1 MSLQDENVE
10 VMLKRRLLEL
20 FDRRSSWNRSLWQ
33 VGTNLAL
40 QEVLEYADGYRSSA
54 MVSDEGLKYVT
65 ASAATLVRRDIGLG
79 PDGVRDKITKLL
91 NTSHARKNSAGL
103 ASTTNAD
110 ELRELARRTQMR
122 YLESWAEVADQG
134 RITPDRIEMASRS
147 VAAFLLDAQFSANHL
162 HGWLLS
168 TLDKNRDISL
178 GELFLQAHRMWE
190 RADATY
196 IVIVPFQKLPAEV
209 VNAAGEDFVSWN
221 DLRAVQT
228 STRSGAPKLREGVGA
243 LRLSVVA
250 REPFAAIAAAE
261 DEVRRLTAR
270 TVVGLSSDSIEA
282 ASDALVGSSQDV
294 LRWRPFRSWRK
305 DVVVPSIQ
313 RNGLLLKRSN
323 PDVTAALDDA
333 FELLASAGTST
344 TWASVAATWAVVE
357 GLLAPPDDSG
367 ASSADRMAAI
377 VACSWPRAEMTQL
390 VDALISGGGEI
401 GNLLESKPTVTDRLD
416 VLDNLL
422 AKKQALL
429 LAEPGDM
436 AALAR
441 MRALYDDPPAVLGR
455 VRSYYC
461 DAFRRLYQQRNLVM
475 HKGRSDSVALGAT
488 LRTVP
493 MLVAAGVD
501 RLVHAAFQPMP
512 STPAALAAR
521 ASVEL
526 GLAGMPGGKSLHRLL
541 D

>member
-1 MSLQDENVE
+1 MPPQDKNVE
-10 VMLKRRLLEL
+10 MMLKRRLLEL
-20 FDRRSSWNRSLWQ
+20 FDRRTSWNRSLWQ

-40 QEVLEYADGYRSSA
+40 QEVLEYADGYRSGT
-54 MVSDEGLKYVT
+54 VSDEGLRHVT
-65 ASAATLVRRDIGLG
+65 ASAAVLTRRDIGLG
-79 PDGVRDKITKLL
+79 SDEVRDKIEALL
-91 NTSHARKNSAGL
+91 RATHARKTSAGL

-110 ELRELARRTQMR
+110 ELRELARRTQTR

-134 RITPDRIEMASRS
+134 LITPSLIEMVARS
-147 VAAFLLDAQFSANHL
+147 VAAHLLDAQFSANHL

-168 TLDKNRDISL
+168 TLDKHREISVS
-178 GELFLQAHRMWE
+178 ELFSQAHKMWE
-190 RADATY
+190 QTPTPY
-196 IVIVPFQKLPAEV
+196 TVIVPFHKLPAEV
-209 VNAAGEDFVSWN
+209 TSAAGDDFVSWS
-221 DLRAVQT
+221 DLRAIRV
-228 STRSGAPKLREGVGA
+228 STPAGTPKLRQGAGA
-243 LRLSVVA
+243 LRFHVVT

-270 TVVGLSSDSIEA
+270 AVVGLSSASIEA
-282 ASDALVGSSQDV
+282 ASDALVGNSSDS

-313 RNGLLLKRSN
+313 RNGLLLTRSY

-390 VDALISGGGEI
+390 VDVLISAGGET
-401 GNLLESKPTVTDRLD
+401 GNLLRGEPTVTDRLD
-416 VLDNLL
+416 VLDKLL
-422 AKKQALL
+422 ARKVDLPL
-429 LAEPGDM
+429 TEPADM

-441 MRALYDDPPAVLGR
+441 MRALYENPQAVLGR
-455 VRSYYC
+455 VRSYYS

-475 HKGRSDSVALGAT
+475 HKGRSNSVALAPT

-493 MLVAAGVD
+493 VLVAAGVD

-526 GLAGMPGGKSLHRLL
+526 GLVGAPGGKRIHRML